1 MPDPPSADR
10 YRALVEALAPI
21 IWFTNAAGLAA
32 QESPSWQVYTGQS
45 AEEMRGQGFWSA
57 IHPTERPHAMREWE
71 AARDAGRRYQAEH
84 AIRRHD
90 GVYQTFSVCGA
101 PVRTAEDE
109 VLEWAF
115 AAKDVTGRREAEAAH
130 RKLQALLQSTTDA
143 VIALDSAARFT
154 YVNAE
159 AERILQQPR
168 HLLLGHCVWE
178 VFPDIVGTEIEA
190 AYYRM
195 VENGAPTTLET
206 YYAPTEAWIEV
217 RAFPIQPDSDACAA
231 ETAEPLSAGGLCV
244 HFRDIT
250 SRKAIEAER
259 DRLLEQERAAR
270 AAAQVAAQEVRVVLD
285 VLPVG
290 VAIVDAQGSIIQCNL
305 GMDQI
310 RGEGALYLQC
320 LDGHAVLRERWPD
333 GRTVSTD
340 EWALVRAWRH
350 GEVVEGEEVEIE
362 TTTGQRKTV
371 LNNAAPIRDASGA
384 IIGAVL
390 MVQDIS
396 QRRYLEREREQMIGM
411 VSHELK
417 TPLTAARANLWLA
430 QRHQE
435 RRSRRSNAAELEK
448 IKVSLGKMERLVDDL
463 VAVSR
468 LEAGKVTMQKAPCD
482 LNALCEQAA
491 ADQLAATGRTVAMDL
506 PKKPIIATVD
516 AQRIDQVLS
525 NLLSNALKYSAAERR
540 VALRLRQ
547 REGCATF
554 AVRDKGQGIP
564 LEAIPRLFER

>member
-1 MPDPPSADR
+1 MRSVATTA
-10 YRALVEALAPI
+10 Y
-21 IWFTNAAGLAA
+21 TKH
-32 QESPSWQVYTGQS
+32 SP
-45 AEEMRGQGFWSA
+45 
-57 IHPTERPHAMREWE
+57 
-71 AARDAGRRYQAEH
+71 
-84 AIRRHD
+84 
-90 GVYQTFSVCGA
+90 C
-101 PVRTAEDE
+101 
-109 VLEWAF
+109 WAF

-290 VAIVDAQGSIIQCNL
+290 VAIVDAQG
-305 GMDQI
+305 
-310 RGEGALYLQC
+310 
-320 LDGHAVLRERWPD
+320 
-333 GRTVSTD
+333 T
-340 EWALVRAWRH
+340 WAWTRSAVRARC
-350 GEVVEGEEVEIE
+350 ISS
-362 TTTGQRKTV
+362 
-371 LNNAAPIRDASGA
+371 ASTA
-384 IIGAVL
+384 T
-390 MVQDIS
+390 
-396 QRRYLEREREQMIGM
+396 RCY
-411 VSHELK
+411 VSAG
-417 TPLTAARANLWLA
+417 PMAAR
-430 QRHQE
+430 
-435 RRSRRSNAAELEK
+435 
-448 IKVSLGKMERLVDDL
+448 
-463 VAVSR
+463 
-468 LEAGKVTMQKAPCD
+468 
-482 LNALCEQAA
+482 
-491 ADQLAATGRTVAMDL
+491 
-506 PKKPIIATVD
+506 
-516 AQRIDQVLS
+516 
-525 NLLSNALKYSAAERR
+525 
-540 VALRLRQ
+540 
-547 REGCATF
+547 
-554 AVRDKGQGIP
+554 
-564 LEAIPRLFER
+564 